1 MKLHYEINDD
11 CVVKDFLKEVGL
23 SHHLLK
29 QIRRLDNIVINGEKG
44 KNYFSLHKGDILEL
58 EFSEEMND
66 EIISSEG
73 NIDIVYEDEYFIVID
88 KPSYI
93 SSMPSKKHQTDNILS
108 FVKWYFEKNN
118 IRCNMH
124 LVNRLDYQTSGLII
138 IAKSGIIH
146 YEFSKQNI
154 LKKYLCVVRGNMD
167 KEKGEI
173 ELPIS
178 RFPAPE
184 IKRYID
190 LENGKY
196 AKTLYKVL
204 GENKDRSLIEVELV
218 TGRTHQI
225 RLHFSYL
232 GYPLIGDK
240 LYNDDIDCNDKELLL
255 HSYYLKF
262 IHPITGKTIE
272 LKKYPKWID
281 EWRNVCQEL

>member
-1 MKLHYEINDD
+1 MKLHYEIDKD
-11 CVVKDFLKEVGL
+11 CIVKDYLKDAGL

-29 QIRRLDNIVINGEKG
+29 QIRRLDNIYINGEKG
-44 KNYFSLHKGDILEL
+44 KNYYPLSKGDVLEL
-58 EFSEEMND
+58 EFEEEMND
-66 EIISSEG
+66 EIVSCEG
-73 NIDIVYEDEYFIVID
+73 DIDIIYEDEYFIVID

-93 SSMPSKKHQTDNILS
+93 SSMPSIKHQKDNILS
-108 FVKWYFEKNN
+108 YVKWYFEKNN
-118 IRCNMH
+118 IKCNMH

-154 LKKYLCVVRGNMD
+154 LKKYLCVVKGIVNQ
-167 KEKGEI
+167 EKGEI

-204 GENKDRSLIEVELV
+204 GSLNERSLIDVELV

-240 LYNDDIDCNDKELLL
+240 LYNDDNNDKELLL

-272 LKKYPKWID
+272 LKKYPKWIE